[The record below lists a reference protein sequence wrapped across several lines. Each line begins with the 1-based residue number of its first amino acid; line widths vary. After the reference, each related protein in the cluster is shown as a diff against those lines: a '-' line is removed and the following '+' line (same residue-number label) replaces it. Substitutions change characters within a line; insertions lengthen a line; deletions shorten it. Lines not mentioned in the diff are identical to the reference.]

1 MPQLDAGT
9 DSLSLARQTGEQ
21 DPRFARAQ
29 MKFTATKQ
37 LDLFSFL
44 V

>member
-21 DPRFARAQ
+21 DPPFARAQ